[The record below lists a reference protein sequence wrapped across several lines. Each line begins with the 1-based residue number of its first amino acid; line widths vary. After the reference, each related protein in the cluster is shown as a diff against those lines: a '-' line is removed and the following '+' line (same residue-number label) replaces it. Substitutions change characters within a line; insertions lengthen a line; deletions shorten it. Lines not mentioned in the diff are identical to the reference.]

1 MTAVSL
7 AVMLGFAVLATA
19 LGGSTFP
26 VELFL
31 VGPLL
36 VATRGTPRTT
46 AAVSVGALALALAV
60 AAINGSLGETDV
72 VTGLGVVVVGGVLA
86 VWIAALRSASE
97 DAEREQHSARE
108 ELQVMLGAVA
118 DGITAQDRTGRVV
131 YANEAAARAMGFSSP
146 EELLQTPPEQLLDRF
161 EIIDLDGRPFSPE
174 RLPGRLALAGEAP
187 TPATVRFRSRLTGEE
202 RYVVV
207 KAQPVMGPDGAP
219 DLAINVLEDVTVTK
233 LAERAQRFLADVSA
247 ALAETLDYD
256 ATVRALER
264 VTVPAIAARA
274 EIDEVPP
281 SDPDRGEA
289 VRAVLRTGTPQLRP
303 DLIVAPL
310 VARGRTLAALSLIRD
325 PRAAPY
331 DAHDLEV
338 AVEFARRGGLALA
351 NARLFS
357 DRAHTARALQESL
370 LPPVLPAIPG
380 LEVAARFRAA
390 GTQRRRRRLLRPL
403 RGRRRRVGAR
413 RRRRLR
419 QGRRRGRGHRAGAL
433 HDPRR
438 RHAALLPQ
446 PHPQPAQR
454 RAAAAAHRRGL
465 LHGRARAL
473 RHPPP
478 TAPSSCWPAAGTR
491 CRCCSAQTAR
501 SSRSAGRGSLLG
513 VLDEPDLRDEALE
526 LDPGDSVIFYTD
538 GVTEAGAP
546 LRILEPEAL
555 EALVAACHGL
565 EPAALAARI
574 ERAAA
579 EATGGELRDDI
590 AILVARVRPVEIEGA
605 NEVRGRHRARGPA
618 DQGLA
623 ALRGQRARVGL
634 GLGAGGVAVHGH
646 AGDDQRDAERPRA
659 RTGSGRAPRCR

>member
-108 ELQVMLGAVA
+108 ELQVILGAVA

-174 RLPGRLALAGEAP
+174 RLPGRLVLAGEAP
-187 TPATVRFRSRLTGEE
+187 APATVRFRSRLTGEE

-247 ALAETLDYD
+247 ALGRDPRL
-256 ATVRALER
+256 RR
-264 VTVPAIAARA
+264 HGARA
-274 EIDEVPP
+274 GAGRRAGGRRACG
-281 SDPDRGEA
+281 DRRGPA
-289 VRAVLRTGTPQLRP
+289 LRP
-303 DLIVAPL
+303 RPR
-310 VARGRTLAALSLIRD
+310 RGRTRGPAHRGTAAA
-325 PRAAPY
+325 PRPDRRPARRPRTHAGRVEPHPRHARPTPY

-357 DRAHTARALQESL
+357 DRAHTAEALQESL

-390 GTQRRRRRLLRPL
+390 GT
-403 RGRRRRVGAR
+403 GDVGGDFYDLFEVGDGGWALVVGDVCGKGPDAAAVTALAR
-413 RRRRLR
+413 YTI
-419 QGRRRGRGHRAGAL
+419 RAGAMQRSYPSHIL
-433 HDPRR
+433 SLLND
-438 RHAALLPQ
+438 ALLRQRTGADFCTVALGRFDIRPEGAILVLASGG
-446 PHPQPAQR
+446 HPLP
-454 RAAAAAHRRGL
+454 L
-465 LHGRARAL
+465 LLSADGEVKPIGR
-473 RHPPP
+473 P
-478 TAPSSCWPAAGTR
+478 
-491 CRCCSAQTAR
+491 
-501 SSRSAGRGSLLG
+501 GSLLG

-546 LRILEPEAL
+546 LRILEPDAL
-555 EALVAACHGL
+555 EALVAACHSL

-590 AILVARVRPVEIEGA
+590 AILVARVRPVEIERA
-605 NEVRGRHRARGPA
+605 TEVEARATPSS
-618 DQGLA
+618 
-623 ALRGQRARVGL
+623 RAG
-634 GLGAGGVAVHGH
+634 
-646 AGDDQRDAERPRA
+646 
-659 RTGSGRAPRCR
+659 

>member
-26 VELFL
+26 VELFF

-46 AAVSVGALALALAV
+46 AAVSVVALALALAV
-60 AAINGSLGETDV
+60 AAINGSLGEPDV

-86 VWIAALRSASE
+86 AWIASLRSASE

-146 EELLQTPPEQLLDRF
+146 EELLRTPPEQLLDRF

-174 RLPGRLALAGEAP
+174 RLPGRLVLAGEAP

-247 ALAETLDYD
+247 ASAETLDYD
-256 ATVRALER
+256 AAVRALER
-264 VTVPAIAARA
+264 VAVPAIAARA

-289 VRAVLRTGTPQLRP
+289 VRAVLRTGAPQLRP

-357 DRAHTARALQESL
+357 DRAHTAQALQESL

-390 GTQRRRRRLLRPL
+390 GT
-403 RGRRRRVGAR
+403 GDVGGDFYDLFEVGDGGWALVVGDVCGKGPDAAAVTALAR
-413 RRRRLR
+413 YTI
-419 QGRRRGRGHRAGAL
+419 RAGAMQRSYPSHIL
-433 HDPRR
+433 SLLND
-438 RHAALLPQ
+438 ALLRQRTGADFCTVALGRFDIRPEGAILVLASGG
-446 PHPQPAQR
+446 HPLP
-454 RAAAAAHRRGL
+454 L
-465 LHGRARAL
+465 LLSADGEVKPIGR
-473 RHPPP
+473 P
-478 TAPSSCWPAAGTR
+478 
-491 CRCCSAQTAR
+491 
-501 SSRSAGRGSLLG
+501 GSLLG

-546 LRILEPEAL
+546 LRILEPDAL

-605 NEVRGRHRARGPA
+605 NEVEGDTELEGR
-618 DQGLA
+618 L
-623 ALRGQRARVGL
+623 
-634 GLGAGGVAVHGH
+634 
-646 AGDDQRDAERPRA
+646 
-659 RTGSGRAPRCR
+659 S